1 MIIEMRI
8 YHCAPGHLPAL
19 CKSFEETSF
28 PFWDKHGIRQ
38 AGFFT
43 TLIGPSNQ
51 TLTYLLKWDSLAER
65 ERIWNNFVSDP
76 EWIAV
81 RKATADT
88 SPVIERAETSFL
100 TPTSFSALR

>member
-8 YHCAPGHLPAL
+8 YHCAPGHLAAL
-19 CKSFEETSF
+19 CNSFEATSF
-28 PFWDKHGIRQ
+28 PFWEKHGIRQ

-65 ERIWNNFVSDP
+65 ERIWTNFVTDP
-76 EWIAV
+76 EWIAS
-81 RKATADT
+81 RKASAATA
-88 SPVIERAETSFL
+88 PVVERVETSFL
-100 TPTSFSALR
+100 TPTAFSALR